1 MKITAEDNRTKIRRK
16 NVAKRPNPQDL
27 KTNSNYMHEAL
38 PPRVISKKTTGF
50 GSEVSVMAGAVSS
63 ITVAL
68 VRRGVSGDVVREVDR
83 GRTRPDTIDFYWLA
97 LIDNSRTK

>member
-1 MKITAEDNRTKIRRK
+1 
-16 NVAKRPNPQDL
+16 
-27 KTNSNYMHEAL
+27 
-38 PPRVISKKTTGF
+38 
-50 GSEVSVMAGAVSS
+50 MAGAVSS

-68 VRRGVSGDVVREVDR
+68 VRPEVSGDVVREVDR